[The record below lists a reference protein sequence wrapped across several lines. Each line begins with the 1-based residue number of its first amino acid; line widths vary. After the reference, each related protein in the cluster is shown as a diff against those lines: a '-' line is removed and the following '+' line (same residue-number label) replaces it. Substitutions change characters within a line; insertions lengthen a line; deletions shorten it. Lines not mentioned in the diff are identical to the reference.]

1 MIEGRVKS
9 RITGEGMNA
18 GQRITGDDWERG
30 DRVTGTEGT
39 SATGRNPTLR
49 MAPGL
54 AMAAAMTPRKRN
66 EDMVVPSSK
75 ITGGSGTTEKGA
87 LVTYSGGARG

>member
-1 MIEGRVKS
+1 
-9 RITGEGMNA
+9 
-18 GQRITGDDWERG
+18 
-30 DRVTGTEGT
+30 
-39 SATGRNPTLR
+39 